1 MHNNLPFKPLL
12 ITVAL
17 ASLFPMGVASAST
30 YGIHA
35 HSQDLIIEDQ
45 NTFENVDYGVAAEN
59 GHTATINSAGDL
71 TFTVKKAGAY
81 IKKDTTGSVIINAGN
96 TLTINGS
103 DNKSVAGLSVE
114 SKTGSYYNN
123 LLRVAGKNI
132 ILDTKSNET
141 ARGIYAKSR
150 SDSSV
155 KLQTDV
161 NVELAAAETL
171 QISSDGSNF
180 SFGIAAEGAKTA
192 VDVQAKDLS
201 ISSIGSKAYGVKT
214 KRNAEVNIAAD
225 DVVIDV
231 KNQADKATA
240 ETYGLFV
247 EAGSSGYERD
257 SSISISNANTVKIS
271 AVSSGASAIKT
282 AAIRGT
288 IGSESGTAIINLA
301 AKDIQLTAAGS
312 EAAGVEVVY
321 DGKVNI
327 GNEFTNSITIASLD
341 ASAKADVPVTNVF
354 KGLQAYGKDEN
365 DISEINL
372 TAASINIDAQA
383 KSDAVGIH
391 AASNSLINVGDG
403 RSNVSIRAVSTD
415 AQKAIGVWV
424 FSNEFKGGN
433 STIVPKKAG
442 EVNLNGE
449 TISIYAEGGSD
460 VRAVQVASNQMD
472 PEKKATLNIKGRA
485 VNIEARSTIEGVKS
499 MGLSVMSTGMV
510 NIEGNTVITADHT
523 VITADHALLAR
534 GDASIEINKDGKY
547 STQING
553 DVVFDYDAETSGTG
567 VNANVDVTLA
577 GANSYW
583 IGNTVVAWAG
593 LPDNVESD
601 KLTVTDMKLTVKNG
615 AQWTPTAIVSTDP
628 TAQNGQ
634 RAVALNS
641 LVLDNGVVNITDKS
655 VNATVEK
662 LSGSGTVRLATDL
675 TADEGQQAGTF
686 TVDSADADSSLT
698 VKLANEDL
706 TKDLTSD
713 DVTSDQAKQLLGNVA
728 AEGVETTMKV
738 DEGMYN
744 EGFIIDSEAKVHS
757 TGPNSVMQSTLELA
771 TIAPL
776 ALNRILTNDVHK
788 RMGNIRSMKQTS
800 GAWAR
805 YDGGRLSAESGLE
818 NDFHTIQ
825 VGVDT
830 VPTAGAPRFG
840 VAFSYTMS
848 DADYRRGKA
857 DMDVYSL
864 AAYGLWMG
872 ENGQFA
878 DVVARLGTAKTD
890 MTVDGN
896 KKGSMDN
903 IVTALSGEF
912 GWRFDLSKSFYLEPQ
927 VELAYT
933 HVDADVLSLS
943 DGSTYRFDDADSLM
957 GRAGFAFGMRCP
969 ENGSTAYLRVSA
981 VHEFL
986 GDNAVIGGNGKVY
999 DIDGKDTWVEY
1010 GLGANFNLTDS
1021 TYVWADVERTSGG
1034 YLDEDWRATVGVR
1047 HAF

>member
-1 MHNNLPFKPLL
+1 
-12 ITVAL
+12 
-17 ASLFPMGVASAST
+17 
-30 YGIHA
+30 
-35 HSQDLIIEDQ
+35 
-45 NTFENVDYGVAAEN
+45 
-59 GHTATINSAGDL
+59 
-71 TFTVKKAGAY
+71 
-81 IKKDTTGSVIINAGN
+81 
-96 TLTINGS
+96 
-103 DNKSVAGLSVE
+103 
-114 SKTGSYYNN
+114 
-123 LLRVAGKNI
+123 
-132 ILDTKSNET
+132 
-141 ARGIYAKSR
+141 
-150 SDSSV
+150 
-155 KLQTDV
+155 
-161 NVELAAAETL
+161 
-171 QISSDGSNF
+171 
-180 SFGIAAEGAKTA
+180 
-192 VDVQAKDLS
+192 
-201 ISSIGSKAYGVKT
+201 
-214 KRNAEVNIAAD
+214 
-225 DVVIDV
+225 
-231 KNQADKATA
+231 
-240 ETYGLFV
+240 
-247 EAGSSGYERD
+247 
-257 SSISISNANTVKIS
+257 
-271 AVSSGASAIKT
+271 
-282 AAIRGT
+282 
-288 IGSESGTAIINLA
+288 
-301 AKDIQLTAAGS
+301 
-312 EAAGVEVVY
+312 
-321 DGKVNI
+321 
-327 GNEFTNSITIASLD
+327 
-341 ASAKADVPVTNVF
+341 
-354 KGLQAYGKDEN
+354 
-365 DISEINL
+365 
-372 TAASINIDAQA
+372 
-383 KSDAVGIH
+383 
-391 AASNSLINVGDG
+391 
-403 RSNVSIRAVSTD
+403 
-415 AQKAIGVWV
+415 
-424 FSNEFKGGN
+424 
-433 STIVPKKAG
+433 
-442 EVNLNGE
+442 
-449 TISIYAEGGSD
+449 
-460 VRAVQVASNQMD
+460 
-472 PEKKATLNIKGRA
+472 
-485 VNIEARSTIEGVKS
+485 
-499 MGLSVMSTGMV
+499 
-510 NIEGNTVITADHT
+510 
-523 VITADHALLAR
+523 
-534 GDASIEINKDGKY
+534 
-547 STQING
+547 
-553 DVVFDYDAETSGTG
+553 
-567 VNANVDVTLA
+567 
-577 GANSYW
+577 
-583 IGNTVVAWAG
+583 
-593 LPDNVESD
+593 
-601 KLTVTDMKLTVKNG
+601 MKLTVKDG

-641 LVLDNGVVNITDKS
+641 LALDNGVVNITDKS

-675 TADEGQQAGTF
+675 TADESQQAGTF
-686 TVDSADADSSLT
+686 KVDSAAADSSLT

-728 AEGVETTMKV
+728 AEGVETTMTV

-788 RMGNIRSMKQTS
+788 RMGDIRSMKQTS

-969 ENGSTAYLRVSA
+969 ENGNTAYLRVSA

>member
-17 ASLFPMGVASAST
+17 ASLFPMGVANAST

-35 HSQDLIIEDQ
+35 NSQDLIIEDQ

-114 SKTGSYYNN
+114 SKTGSDYNN

-240 ETYGLFV
+240 ETYGLLV

-288 IGSESGTAIINLA
+288 IDSESGTAIINLA

-321 DGKVNI
+321 GGKVNI

-510 NIEGNTVITADHT
+510 NIEGNTVITADH
-523 VITADHALLAR
+523 ALLAR

-615 AQWTPTAIVSTDP
+615 AQWMPTAIVSTDP

-641 LVLDNGVVNITDKS
+641 LVLDSGVVNITDKS

>member
-17 ASLFPMGVASAST
+17 ASLFPMGIASAST

-35 HSQDLIIEDQ
+35 NSQDLIIEDQ

-81 IKKDTTGSVIINAGN
+81 IKENTTGSVIINAGN

-103 DNKSVAGLSVE
+103 DNQSVAGMSVE
-114 SKTGSYYNN
+114 SKTGSDYNN

-132 ILDTKSNET
+132 ILDTKSNGT
-141 ARGIYAKSR
+141 ARGIYAESR
-150 SDSSV
+150 SNSSV

-240 ETYGLFV
+240 ETYGLLV

-282 AAIRGT
+282 AAIRGK

-312 EAAGVEVVY
+312 EATGVEVVY
-321 DGKVNI
+321 GGKVNI

-341 ASAKADVPVTNVF
+341 ASAKANVPVTNVF

-510 NIEGNTVITADHT
+510 NIEGNTVITADH
-523 VITADHALLAR
+523 ALLAR

-675 TADEGQQAGTF
+675 TADEDQQAGTF

-943 DGSTYRFDDADSLM
+943 DSSTYRFDDADSLM